1 MCTPVQMEAVL
12 GMLAASD
19 PEAPPETWRSYR
31 QILNEGFASI
41 DRRLEEYGPLE
52 PERFNLEEANQ
63 RLAQREDLDE
73 VAARMTFRVEVVC
86 LHDGGEQRCS
96 VLEMDRA
103 ELALETLGMSVAEGK
118 AILHGI
124 QDFVAAQQVIEDLKR
139 RRVCPNCGQRYHSK
153 DAGTHT
159 VKTVF
164 GAVEVPNPRWER
176 CPCQTE
182 GPRTFRPTTAWL
194 QGARTSPEMLYLE
207 TKWASLIPFEKVVDL
222 LKEVL
227 PVAEATNSQTVREH
241 LHAVAERIEEE
252 LGEERQPR
260 DFATVE
266 AIAELPLPDGPMTVG
281 IDGGYVR
288 AAHKQGSFEVIAGRS
303 VVAFRRAEGDSVP
316 PPKCFGF
323 VQTYDQK
330 PRQRL
335 WEVMKSQGM
344 QENQQVVFMSD
355 GGEDVRQVQEYLH
368 PNSEHMIDWFH
379 ITMRLTVLQQ
389 QTKAL
394 QAERPDEGASS
405 SKQIESIKHLL
416 WHGNVDEALD
426 RIDSL
431 FMDLDLISRQSA
443 PADKL
448 AAGIADLRTYIRNN
462 RGSIPNYGERY
473 RQGETISTAFVESTI
488 NQVVSRRFVKKQQM
502 QWTLKGAHLLLQTR
516 TKVLNNEFDDV
527 FRRWFPRFRPKA
539 QTTSPEQKA
548 A

>member
-1 MCTPVQMEAVL
+1 
-12 GMLAASD
+12 
-19 PEAPPETWRSYR
+19 
-31 QILNEGFASI
+31 
-41 DRRLEEYGPLE
+41 
-52 PERFNLEEANQ
+52 
-63 RLAQREDLDE
+63 
-73 VAARMTFRVEVVC
+73 MTFRVEVVC
-86 LHDGGEQRCS
+86 LHEGGEQRCR
-96 VLEMDRA
+96 VVELDRA
-103 ELALETLGMSVAEGK
+103 ELVLETLGMSVAEGK

-124 QDFVAAQQVIEDLKR
+124 QEFVAAQQVIEDLQCK
-139 RRVCPNCGQRYHSK
+139 RVCPACGRRYHSK

-159 VKTVF
+159 IKTVF

-182 GPRTFRPTTAWL
+182 GPRTFRPATAWL
-194 QGARTSPEMLYLE
+194 QEARTSPELLYLE

-241 LHAVAERIEEE
+241 LHAVAERIEQE
-252 LGEERQPR
+252 LGEERPPR

-266 AIAELPLPDGPMTVG
+266 SIAELPLPDGPMTVG

-288 AAHKQGSFEVIAGRS
+288 AAHKQGNFEVIAGRS
-303 VVAFRRAEGDSVP
+303 VVAFRREEGDSVP
-316 PPKCFGF
+316 PTKCFGF

-330 PRQRL
+330 PRQRI
-335 WEVMKSQGM
+335 WEVMRSQGM

-368 PNSEHMIDWFH
+368 PTGEHIIDWFH
-379 ITMRLTVLQQ
+379 ITMRLTVLRQ

-394 QAERPDEGASS
+394 QAERPDEGAAA

-416 WHGNVDEALD
+416 WHGNVDEVLD

-431 FMDLDLISRQSA
+431 FMNLDLIGSCSA
-443 PADKL
+443 AAEKL
-448 AAGIADLRTYIRNN
+448 AAGISELRTYIRNN
-462 RGSIPNYGERY
+462 RGSIPNYGELY
-473 RQGETISTAFVESTI
+473 RQGERISTAFVESTI
-488 NQVVSRRFVKKQQM
+488 NQVVSRRFVKKQHM

-516 TKVLNNEFDDV
+516 TKVLNNELEDV

-539 QTTSPEQKA
+539 QTDSSEQKA